1 MIAIEAVF
9 MNQKVLISII
19 SAVEAMIHDMHGPK
33 PFHI

>member
-19 SAVEAMIHDMHGPK
+19 SAVEAYKNGK
-33 PFHI
+33 P